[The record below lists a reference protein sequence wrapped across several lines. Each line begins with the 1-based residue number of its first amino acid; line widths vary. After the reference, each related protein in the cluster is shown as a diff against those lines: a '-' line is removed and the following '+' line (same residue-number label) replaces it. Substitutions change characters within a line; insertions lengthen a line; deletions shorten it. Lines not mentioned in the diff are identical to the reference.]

1 MENQMIDRSD
11 YGILRTLLKSINI
24 YYIGYKL
31 FQLTLNQDQYHL
43 TLTLIQELSTVQ
55 EEEKETLNILNLT
68 VDLSKF

>member
-31 FQLTLNQDQYHL
+31 FQLTLNQDQSHL